1 MLGLIKKV
9 LIVVLSSIVN
19 ASNNTKCV
27 SSRNINLHPNKQ
39 SSISLLSISLK
50 FDGCVGSSNTINDLS
65 NKVCIPNK
73 TEDLNLSVFNII
85 TGKNESRTLIK
96 NISCECKCKS
106 DVTKCNLNQW
116 WNNDKCWCE
125 CKTFMYVK
133 EIVFGI
139 LLHVVVKMENI

>member
-73 TEDLNLSVFNII
+73 TEDLNLSVFNMIPGI
-85 TGKNESRTLIK
+85 NESKTLTK
-96 NISCECKCKS
+96 DVSCECKCRFDGK
-106 DVTKCNLNQW
+106 KCNLNQW
-116 WNNDKCWCE
+116 ANNDKC
-125 CKTFMYVK
+125 
-133 EIVFGI
+133 
-139 LLHVVVKMENI
+139 